1 MRIYLVGGAVRD
13 QLRGVAPLDFDYV
26 AIGGD
31 ERELKGRVPGLT
43 RVGQGFAVFVRGD
56 AQYTLSEFATIEE
69 DLGSRDLTVNALARD
84 ESGGLVAHPQALSDL
99 RDKILRPVAQ
109 ANFLADPLRAIRA
122 ARFAALFPDFTVHE
136 DLLSAM
142 RGVTPQSLGLMAAE
156 RVGQEVLKAC
166 AAPAPGN
173 FLRTLL
179 AGQKLEPW
187 LREFQGAHLVPA
199 GPPMFHE
206 TSVLEHAARVMDRC
220 SGDMLRV
227 WMALC
232 HDLGKTATLP
242 ELLPHHH
249 GHEEVGAD
257 MARNLAER
265 LRLPNRFRLAGRL
278 AARWHMAAGRY
289 AELRPS
295 TRVRLLLELDKAG
308 MMESFFGLVA
318 ADQGGDHLERAR
330 GELAVLKSVRLP
342 EKHRDQGPKS
352 ADILLHLRCEA
363 LSERGDGRDDGR
375 DDGRNGRPGGD
386 S

>member
-13 QLRGVAPLDFDYV
+13 QLRGVAPVDFDYV
-26 AIGGD
+26 AVGGG
-31 ERELKGRVPGLT
+31 ERELRLKVPGLT
-43 RVGQGFAVFVRGD
+43 RVGQGFAVFVRGN
-56 AQYTLSEFATIEE
+56 AQYTLSEFATIED

-84 ESGGLVAHPQALSDL
+84 EAGDVVAHPLALSDL
-99 RDKILRPVAQ
+99 REKILRPVAL

-142 RGVTPQSLGLMAAE
+142 RGVTPQSLGRVAAE

-173 FLRTLL
+173 FLRILR
-179 AGQKLEPW
+179 AGQALDPW
-187 LREFQGAHLVPA
+187 LAEFQGADLVPA
-199 GPPMFHE
+199 GPPLFHE
-206 TSVLEHAARVMDRC
+206 ASVLEHTARVMDG
-220 SGDMLRV
+220 SFGDTLGV

-232 HDLGKTATLP
+232 HDLGKTATRP
-242 ELLPHHH
+242 EFLPHHH
-249 GHEEVGAD
+249 GHEEVGTD
-257 MARNLAER
+257 MARNLAAR
-265 LRLPNRFRLAGRL
+265 LRLPNRFCLAGRL
-278 AARWHMAAGRY
+278 AARWHMAAGRF
-289 AELRPS
+289 ADLRPS

-308 MMESFFGLVA
+308 MMESFFRIVA

-330 GELAVLKSVRLP
+330 GELAVIKSVRLP

-352 ADILLHLRCEA
+352 ADILLQLRCEA
-363 LSERGDGRDDGR
+363 LREGRDK
-375 DDGRNGRPGGD
+375 PGGAPGED

>member
-13 QLRGVAPLDFDYV
+13 QLRGVAPVDFDYV
-26 AIGGD
+26 AVGGG
-31 ERELKGRVPGLT
+31 ERELRLKVPGLT
-43 RVGQGFAVFVRGD
+43 RVGQGFAVFVRGN

-84 ESGGLVAHPQALSDL
+84 EAGDVVAHPLALSDL
-99 RDKILRPVAQ
+99 REKILRPVALS
-109 ANFLADPLRAIRA
+109 NFLADPLRAIRA

-142 RGVTPQSLGLMAAE
+142 RGVTPQSLGRVAAE

-166 AAPAPGN
+166 AAPVPGN
-173 FLRTLL
+173 FLRILR
-179 AGQKLEPW
+179 AGQALDPW
-187 LREFQGAHLVPA
+187 LAEFQGADLVPA

-206 TSVLEHAARVMDRC
+206 TSVLEHTARVMDG
-220 SGDMLRV
+220 SFGDTLGV

-232 HDLGKTATLP
+232 HDLGKTATRP
-242 ELLPHHH
+242 EFLPHHH

-257 MARNLAER
+257 MARNLAAR

-278 AARWHMAAGRY
+278 AARWHMAAGRF
-289 AELRPS
+289 ADLRPS

-308 MMESFFGLVA
+308 MMESFFRTVA
-318 ADQGGDHLERAR
+318 ADQGGDHLELAR
-330 GELAVLKSVRLP
+330 GELAVLKTVRLP

-352 ADILLHLRCEA
+352 ADILLQLRCEA
-363 LSERGDGRDDGR
+363 LREGRD
-375 DDGRNGRPGGD
+375 NPGGGPGED

>member
-13 QLRGVAPLDFDYV
+13 QLRGVAPVDFDYV
-26 AIGGD
+26 AVGGG
-31 ERELKGRVPGLT
+31 ERELRLKVPGLT
-43 RVGQGFAVFVRGD
+43 RVGQGFAVFVRGN
-56 AQYTLSEFATIEE
+56 AQYTLSEFATIED

-84 ESGGLVAHPQALSDL
+84 EAGDVVAHPLALSDL
-99 RDKILRPVAQ
+99 REKILRPVAL

-142 RGVTPQSLGLMAAE
+142 RGVTPQSLGRVAAE

-166 AAPAPGN
+166 AAPVPGN
-173 FLRTLL
+173 FLRILR
-179 AGQKLEPW
+179 AGQALDPW
-187 LREFQGAHLVPA
+187 LAEFQGADLVPA

-206 TSVLEHAARVMDRC
+206 TSVLEHTARVMDG
-220 SGDMLRV
+220 SFGDTLGV

-232 HDLGKTATLP
+232 HDLGKTATRP
-242 ELLPHHH
+242 EFLPHHH

-257 MARNLAER
+257 MARNLAAR

-278 AARWHMAAGRY
+278 AARWHMAAGRF
-289 AELRPS
+289 ADLRPS

-308 MMESFFGLVA
+308 MMESFFRTVA
-318 ADQGGDHLERAR
+318 ADQGGDHLELAR
-330 GELAVLKSVRLP
+330 GELAVLKTVRLP

-352 ADILLHLRCEA
+352 ADILLQLRCEA
-363 LSERGDGRDDGR
+363 LREGRD
-375 DDGRNGRPGGD
+375 NPGGGPGED

>member
-13 QLRGVAPLDFDYV
+13 QLRGVAPVDFDYV
-26 AIGGD
+26 AVGGG
-31 ERELKGRVPGLT
+31 ERELRLKVPGLN
-43 RVGQGFAVFVRGD
+43 RVGQGFAVFVRGN
-56 AQYTLSEFATIEE
+56 AQYTLSEFATIED

-84 ESGGLVAHPQALSDL
+84 EAGDVVAHPLALSDL
-99 RDKILRPVAQ
+99 REKILRPVAL

-142 RGVTPQSLGLMAAE
+142 RGVTPQSLGRVAAE

-166 AAPAPGN
+166 AAPVPGN
-173 FLRTLL
+173 FLRILR
-179 AGQKLEPW
+179 AGQALDPW
-187 LREFQGAHLVPA
+187 LAEFQGADLVPA

-206 TSVLEHAARVMDRC
+206 TSVLEHTARVMDG
-220 SGDMLRV
+220 SFGDTLGV

-232 HDLGKTATLP
+232 HDLGKTATRP
-242 ELLPHHH
+242 EFLPHHH

-257 MARNLAER
+257 MARNLAAR

-278 AARWHMAAGRY
+278 AARWHMAAGRFGD
-289 AELRPS
+289 LRPS

-308 MMESFFGLVA
+308 MMESFFRTVA

-352 ADILLHLRCEA
+352 ADILLQLRCEA
-363 LSERGDGRDDGR
+363 LREGRD
-375 DDGRNGRPGGD
+375 NPGGGPGED